1 MLSFLQFPTAEPGF
15 RMSSIRLFIAI
26 ELPDHYKK
34 TLGELRTAIPGA
46 RWVTAEQI
54 HLTLAF
60 LGEVDEET
68 SKRLIT
74 KLARI
79 KADDFELGL
88 TGTGCFPNR
97 QRPRVVWVGV
107 KPEPGLTSLAAMIR
121 ESVLACGI
129 PPEERPFSPHLT
141 LARLKFPATREV
153 GAFLDQHTSVDL
165 PPFSG
170 KEFTLFQSRLS
181 QQGTVH
187 ITLRNFPLIK
197 HKPIK

>member
-1 MLSFLQFPTAEPGF
+1 M
-15 RMSSIRLFIAI
+15 RLFIAI

-34 TLGELRTAIPGA
+34 ALGELRTAIPGA
-46 RWVTAEQI
+46 RRVAVEQI

-60 LGEVDEET
+60 LGEVDEES

-79 KADDFELGL
+79 EADDFEP
-88 TGTGCFPNR
+88 GCFPNR

-107 KPEPGLTSLAAMIR
+107 KPEPGLTGLAAMVH
-121 ESVLACGI
+121 ETVLACGI
-129 PPEERPFSPHLT
+129 PQEERPFSPHLT
-141 LARLKFPATREV
+141 LARLKFPTPREL

-181 QQGTVH
+181 QQGAVH